1 MILHSASCR
10 CCEGVTGRA
19 EQVCLKGI
27 LGKFRVKAG
36 LPTRNPK
43 ERPTR
48 LELAVYETSD
58 DPHPAKRLVPIDE
71 YPFSLALLRCSK
83 YPGAMLGEPPSDQL
97 HIEGM

>member
-1 MILHSASCR
+1 
-10 CCEGVTGRA
+10 
-19 EQVCLKGI
+19 
-27 LGKFRVKAG
+27 VKAG

-43 ERPTR
+43 ERPAR

-83 YPGAMLGEPPSDQL
+83 YPGAMLGEPHRINFTSREFGRLSQMIIKFRD
-97 HIEGM
+97 MR